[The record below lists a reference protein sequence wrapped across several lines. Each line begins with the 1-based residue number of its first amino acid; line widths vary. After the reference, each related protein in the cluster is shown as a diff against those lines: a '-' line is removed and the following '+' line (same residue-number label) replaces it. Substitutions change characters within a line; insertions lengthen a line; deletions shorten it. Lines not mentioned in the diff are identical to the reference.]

1 MLPLKPKG
9 ADQEVMVSPFFA
21 PQMFEILNLWEGF
34 KVIDGNGFGKIKGRA
49 LMLGLRV

>member
-21 PQMFEILNLWEGF
+21 PLMFEILNLWEGF
-34 KVIDGNGFGKIKGRA
+34 KVIDGKGIW
-49 LMLGLRV
+49 LDGLTKNTYI